1 MADFCGFPHLARP
14 LQNPLHDRGKVRIGQ
29 VQGDKTMTNT
39 TNLTRNAMASV
50 FALFASWVAI
60 SAAIGPVLPTIA

>member
-1 MADFCGFPHLARP
+1 MFFVNWHAACNCPCMTAEM
-14 LQNPLHDRGKVRIGQ
+14 VRIGQ